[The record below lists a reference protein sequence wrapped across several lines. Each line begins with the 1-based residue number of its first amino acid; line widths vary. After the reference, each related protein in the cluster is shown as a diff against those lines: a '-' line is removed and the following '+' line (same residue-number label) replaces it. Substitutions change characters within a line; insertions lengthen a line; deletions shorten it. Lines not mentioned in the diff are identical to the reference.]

1 MLKTLRIE
9 YLALIDQ
16 AEFDFEKGLICFTGE
31 TGAGKSIFL
40 SALRLLAGN
49 RSERLSLRPG
59 SEQGKIEGLFCFT
72 DPILEKINALCQAN
86 DIPTC
91 EAGELILRRTFGAR
105 TKVSINGC
113 LAPLALLKQ
122 LGVLWLEF
130 HTPNEPQRLFL
141 PEIQLDLLDKFA
153 QLEAEKTQY
162 IQQYQAYCE
171 AEQQLK
177 DFQKQVN
184 LSPEALEFAQNQLQT
199 LGQIDLSQSAVESL
213 ERDFKRISQ
222 REEGLDALKELDD
235 IFNREGGC
243 LSQLDHLQNALHA
256 LVQCTP
262 HLASLLD
269 QYQQVRIELQD
280 IEATCMQER
289 DAFNLD
295 LEQCEQ
301 IQRTMNLWLE
311 LQRRYGP
318 TLEQV
323 VEAKQN
329 LKERVYAA
337 QHSEEQ
343 LQQLTAISQQQEAL
357 CRSTALQLHAHRQEC
372 LPALT
377 QQVEQC
383 LKQLGFPHP
392 KFHITLSPTK
402 ALNAQGCS
410 RICFEFASDHSLSCM
425 PIQNIAS
432 SGELSRLLLAIKNVL
447 QDTQNTP
454 VLVFDEIDANVGGEM
469 GTKVGEMLKKLGQ
482 NAQIFCV
489 THLPQVAGQAQA
501 HYCVTKVMQDIPTIQ
516 FTQLIRAQDRLNE
529 LARMLG
535 DTQSVSAQQHAK
547 TLLVEAPD
555 SSNESS

>member
-9 YLALIDQ
+9 HLALIDQ
-16 AEFDFEKGLICFTGE
+16 AEFDFDRGLICFTGE

-59 SEQGKIEGLFCFT
+59 AEQGKIEGLFCFT
-72 DPILEKINALCQAN
+72 DPILEKINTLCEEN
-86 DIPTC
+86 DIPPC
-91 EAGELILRRTFGAR
+91 DAGELILRRTFGTR
-105 TKVSINGC
+105 TKISINGC

-122 LGVLWLEF
+122 LGALWLEF
-130 HTPNEPQRLFL
+130 HTPNEPQRLFSS
-141 PEIQLDLLDKFA
+141 ETQLDLLDKFA
-153 QLEAEKTQY
+153 QLEAEKAQY
-162 IQQYQAYCE
+162 VRQYQAYRE
-171 AEQQLK
+171 AEQRLE

-184 LSPEALEFAQNQLQT
+184 LSPEALEFAQHQLQT
-199 LGQIDLSQSAVESL
+199 LEQIDLSPPAIEAL
-213 ERDFKRISQ
+213 EQDFKRVSQ
-222 REEGLDALKELDD
+222 REEGLEALRELDD
-235 IFNREGGC
+235 IFNGEGGC
-243 LSQLDHLQNALHA
+243 LAQLDRLQDALRT
-256 LVQCTP
+256 LTQCAP
-262 HLASLLD
+262 HLAPLLD
-269 QYQQVRIELQD
+269 QYQQMRIELQD
-280 IEATCMQER
+280 IEATCLRER

-295 LEQCEQ
+295 PEQCER
-301 IQRTMNLWLE
+301 IQQTMQLWLE

-323 VEAKQN
+323 VEAKQK
-329 LKERVYAA
+329 LKDQVYAA

-343 LQQLTAISQQQEAL
+343 LQRLTAILQQREAS
-357 CRSTALQLHAHRQEC
+357 CRKTALQLHAHRQQC
-372 LPALT
+372 LPTLT

-392 KFHITLSPTK
+392 KFHIALTSTE

-410 RICFEFASDHSLSCM
+410 HICFEFASDQSLGCR

-482 NAQIFCV
+482 NTQIFCV

-516 FTQLIRAQDRLNE
+516 FTQLTRAPDRLNE

-535 DTQSVSAQQHAK
+535 NTQSASAQQHAK
-547 TLLVEAPD
+547 TLLVETLD
-555 SSNESS
+555 TVE